1 MSVFIFIVLILVVI
15 VMRSFVAALSNL
27 GKEER
32 SLGIL
37 LTALLFAIGFSF
49 IYPVILGG
57 MLTFLF
63 GVTYSY
69 WKLYA
74 ILVVINIFTE
84 DLNKVKD
91 DD

>member
-1 MSVFIFIVLILVVI
+1 MNTFIFIVLILVVI
-15 VMRSFVAALSNL
+15 VMIKL
-27 GKEER
+27 GKEEE
-32 SLGIL
+32 SLSIL
-37 LTALLFAIGFSF
+37 LIALLFVIGFSF

-74 ILVVINIFTE
+74 ILVVVNIFTE
-84 DLNKVKD
+84 DLSTRKD

>member
-1 MSVFIFIVLILVVI
+1 MNTFIFIVLILVVI
-15 VMRSFVAALSNL
+15 VMRSFVAAIIKL
-27 GKEER
+27 GKEEE
-32 SLGIL
+32 SLSIL
-37 LTALLFAIGFSF
+37 LIALLFVIGFSF

-74 ILVVINIFTE
+74 ILVVVNIFTE
-84 DLNKVKD
+84 DLSTRKD